1 MGSIDDFWRQLN
13 VKKGPKATLSGL
25 SNIPGLT
32 THSRTLPAKG
42 SASPALPAARF
53 AAALAPSE
61 LPDQQGLQISQLKS
75 KLFPD
80 GENQKAQDV
89 QLLQQI
95 VSGPMLVPVVRLLG
109 DPVEKCR
116 EGSLTL
122 LASAAEQLPEPA
134 ALLSC
139 LMPAVA
145 DRMGDV
151 PVEEPSEE
159 LRLAIIRLIAGPVI
173 LRSGQCLLPY
183 LTLVV
188 KVVCRALEDPFH
200 DIKKAGC
207 SAIANLCKQ
216 LPSDALRPQHDALLA
231 SLLPNLGHQHSRVR
245 VSTLAAL
252 DTLVTKGVSEQAMV
266 QVIAPAVKPLVS
278 DRASAVKEQCFAAV
292 GSWLGASRQGRLL
305 TAIIST
311 SQSAD
316 DRLKSNDFASSSH
329 SQASWPASF
338 THPFQAQPAA
348 TTQHMVQDILPAILP
363 SVVTDLREWTVALRL
378 NAARCLQS
386 IFVLA
391 GAAPSAHLPHLLSPL
406 CSAAGD
412 EEEQVAHYVVQAAQV
427 LGAFVK
433 LGHWLPLMVD
443 SVAAPQASLPT
454 RVNALVVLSA
464 MLHAAGVVQQ
474 SVDSEQLLLLVGALC
489 SDAVRGVDQAPA
501 QQQLLAVIYNT
512 ISLAGGQCS
521 LLSQQLWLL
530 LLQLQAS
537 ESSQELAMQAATASQ
552 RLAAACGQSSIAG
565 LAAMHAP
572 SLTSALAQNVDSWTA
587 HSPDCHVF
595 SVLLLSCPGTTLS
608 ALIPQALQIT
618 CSILPDPERD
628 PALRIHLLQLLERM
642 TANEDQAKALQGA
655 AAQHLAD
662 QALLPALVWHAGKTA
677 AAVRF
682 AAISALSTLL
692 AHQLLGFEQLQ
703 AMLAGN
709 RLLPM
714 LFQSL
719 EEEYFVDT
727 RLAACSATY
736 HLLISAGKLLTYEQ
750 CRLTYPELLKR
761 LDDSSNA
768 VRTSICAALKV
779 FVDNTSSSLDD
790 GNAKY
795 FINGMLI
802 HMDDMDPVIQEAVC
816 TVLEIAAAHRPA
828 LVNEAVSTVSHLHRN
843 SIYTSRVLKACER

>member
-61 LPDQQGLQISQLKS
+61 LPDQQGLQASIQRDINCLTDQDRNLRRTAISQLKS

-266 QVIAPAVKPLVS
+266 QVIAPAVKPLVC

-292 GSWLGASRQGRLL
+292 GSWLGASRPADKGGCSPPSSAHRRAFLVELLPVLLLGLTDESSSIRDATMSRLKDIGQMH
-305 TAIIST
+305 ADM
-311 SQSAD
+311 QSAD

-618 CSILPDPERD
+618 CSILPDPERSVEAESTCCHPPKACCPIMHCD
-628 PALRIHLLQLLERM
+628 VVSLFVTAWAICTDQGPQGNHADTVSVLQYWCRHP
-642 TANEDQAKALQGA
+642 KHALQ
-655 AAQHLAD
+655 
-662 QALLPALVWHAGKTA
+662 
-677 AAVRF
+677 
-682 AAISALSTLL
+682 
-692 AHQLLGFEQLQ
+692 
-703 AMLAGN
+703 
-709 RLLPM
+709 
-714 LFQSL
+714 
-719 EEEYFVDT
+719 
-727 RLAACSATY
+727 
-736 HLLISAGKLLTYEQ
+736 
-750 CRLTYPELLKR
+750 
-761 LDDSSNA
+761 
-768 VRTSICAALKV
+768 KV
-779 FVDNTSSSLDD
+779 CL
-790 GNAKY
+790 
-795 FINGMLI
+795 
-802 HMDDMDPVIQEAVC
+802 
-816 TVLEIAAAHRPA
+816 
-828 LVNEAVSTVSHLHRN
+828 
-843 SIYTSRVLKACER
+843 